1 MPSPPLRLAMF
12 GPICATGASS
22 AKSLFDVVHEWVKA
36 GHQIDFFSLGTW
48 IDPAWLVD
56 YPNFRYTPVPLPA
69 WMQLNR
75 FSRSTGPV
83 LPRVVLNAG
92 LSHTTRIAHERLL
105 AAAVQREHATRKY
118 DAFVMINRT
127 CSYPLDAVMPVVSW
141 SQAPP
146 GTESDFIIREPS
158 LSKKELGFSGWAF
171 LRAGYVARDAL
182 ATKILPRAGG
192 IIASSYWAKSFF
204 ERRGV
209 TSDRLRVLPF
219 PVNIDRFRPSPR
231 PATSERF
238 AFLWLGR
245 IVPRKRLPLAL
256 EALDRLR
263 RHRPSARLML
273 VGGPGYA
280 GIIPRYHL
288 PPFGEGV
295 ERLAPIPQAEVP
307 SLFARTDVI
316 LQPSENESFGSSGAE
331 GLASGIPSVLGP
343 TNGTS
348 DVLADTAFRFTRYE
362 PEDVAAAME
371 RAMDAVLTDPAGVA
385 RRARTTAEKTVALPV
400 VAARGL
406 DVVREFIDRWHA

>member
-1 MPSPPLRLAMF
+1 MF

-56 YPNFRYTPVPLPA
+56 YPNFRYTPVPLPD

-75 FSRSTGPV
+75 FQRSTGPTI
-83 LPRVVLNAG
+83 PRLVLNAG

-105 AAAVQREHATRKY
+105 AAAVRREHATRNY

-127 CSYPLDAVMPVVSW
+127 CSYPLDDLLPVVSW

-146 GTESDFIIREPS
+146 GTESDFIVREPA
-158 LSKKELGFSGWAF
+158 LSKKELGLSGWAF
-171 LRAGYVARDAL
+171 LRGGYVWRDAAGAAAL
-182 ATKILPRAGG
+182 RRAGG

-204 ERRGV
+204 ERHGV

-219 PVNIDRFRPSPR
+219 PVNVDRFRPAPR
-231 PATSERF
+231 PATRDRF

-263 RHRPSARLML
+263 RRRPSARLMI
-273 VGGPGYA
+273 VGGPGYG

-288 PPFGEGV
+288 PSFGDGV
-295 ERLAPIPQAEVP
+295 EALAPIPQTEVP
-307 SLFARTDVI
+307 SLFARTDVV

-331 GLASGIPSVLGP
+331 ALASGIPSVLGP

-371 RAMDAVLTDPAGVA
+371 RAMDAVLADPEGVA
-385 RRARTTAEKTVALPV
+385 VRARATAEKTVALPV
-400 VAARGL
+400 VAAHGV
-406 DVVREFIDRWHA
+406 DVVREFIDRWHAARP